1 MELKEKEPTPLGF
14 LGFLNE
20 VCLYATFV
28 FNSIYIVLDEV
39 LFPDQGVVMKILFA
53 LPQILLAAAYLA
65 FNLSR
70 RLRKAAFAVMIGI
83 FLMELAADVVL
94 MVVLEE
100 ARFIAILVAAQLIAA
115 ACVIQQYAL
124 IKKKASTLARRD
136 LAIQAFA
143 DHRADFLALRDT
155 LRFLPVR
162 RIGKELPDAPAAQ
175 EAAGWQVCSR
185 DALTDDALLHLG
197 DALAPLANVLYG
209 AEMQA
214 PFTYFYVSPDDG
226 AGRACVCYS
235 LDGTEPTE
243 HVCDLHPIE
252 PRWFALRLG
261 KAVDCDIM

>member
-1 MELKEKEPTPLGF
+1 MELKEKEPTP

-39 LFPDQGVVMKILFA
+39 LFPDQGIVMKILFA

-143 DHRADFLALRDT
+143 DRRADFLALRDA

-162 RIGKELPDAPAAQ
+162 RIGKKLPDVPVMQ
-175 EAAGWQVCSR
+175 EAAG
-185 DALTDDALLHLG
+185 
-197 DALAPLANVLYG
+197 
-209 AEMQA
+209 
-214 PFTYFYVSPDDG
+214 
-226 AGRACVCYS
+226 
-235 LDGTEPTE
+235 
-243 HVCDLHPIE
+243 
-252 PRWFALRLG
+252 
-261 KAVDCDIM
+261 

>member
-1 MELKEKEPTPLGF
+1 M
-14 LGFLNE
+14 NE

-39 LFPDQGVVMKILFA
+39 LFPDQGIVMKILFA

-94 MVVLEE
+94 MFVLEE

-143 DHRADFLALRDT
+143 DRRADFLALRDA

-162 RIGKELPDAPAAQ
+162 RIGKKLPDVPVMQ
-175 EAAGWQVCSR
+175 EAAG
-185 DALTDDALLHLG
+185 
-197 DALAPLANVLYG
+197 
-209 AEMQA
+209 
-214 PFTYFYVSPDDG
+214 
-226 AGRACVCYS
+226 
-235 LDGTEPTE
+235 
-243 HVCDLHPIE
+243 
-252 PRWFALRLG
+252 
-261 KAVDCDIM
+261 